1 MFIAV
6 VMQLRGFAFG
16 VILTTQMSSIVP
28 PVLVFAGFASAL
40 LLSKPGAPIT
50 FSSTNRYLSILP
62 ARKMSLRV
70 EVIRWL
76 GAALNRTTRLPTYR
90 ATCRRLEV
98 GGNKWFLFRHLVEE
112 GSCDWFRVS
121 PFRCVRRR
129 RSI

>member
-6 VMQLRGFAFG
+6 VMQLRGFACG

-90 ATCRRLEV
+90 ATCSKV
-98 GGNKWFLFRHLVEE
+98 GGWRQQMVFDSDIWLKKDLAT
-112 GSCDWFRVS
+112 GSGLPHFDV
-121 PFRCVRRR
+121 
-129 RSI
+129 